1 MTVAMQKVIA
11 EKASDIVKHYEL
23 EEESGALLTEDQM
36 PADFLAA
43 LMEKE
48 LYHDA
53 VTFLAH
59 SLPVREA
66 VWWACVCSRYFLEG
80 SDVKYQLALNA
91 AEAWVYE
98 PNEQNRRIAEKYA
111 EEGDYATPASWA
123 AAAAFW
129 SGGSITNAEDPAM
142 EPPPHLYAHAV
153 TGSVV
158 MAAGWQEPEA
168 EEVNKRYQT
177 YLQHGINIAN
187 GSNG

>member
-1 MTVAMQKVIA
+1 MQKVTA
-11 EKASDIVKHYEL
+11 DKASEIVKHYEL
-23 EEESGALLTEDQM
+23 EEESGALLNDEQK
-36 PADFLAA
+36 PEEFLNA

-48 LYHDA
+48 LYNDA

-66 VWWACVCSRYFLEG
+66 VWWACVCSRYFVED

-91 AEAWVYE
+91 AETWVYE

-111 EEGDYATPASWA
+111 EEGDYATPSSWA

-129 SGGSITNAEDPAM
+129 SGGSITDEKDPAM
-142 EPPPHLYAHAV
+142 EPPPYLYANAV

-158 MAAGWQEPEA
+158 MAAGWKEPEA
-168 EEVNKRYQT
+168 EEAKNRFQT

-187 GSNG
+187 GKNG

>member
-1 MTVAMQKVIA
+1 MTSAMQKVGA
-11 EKASDIVKHYEL
+11 EKAADIAKHYEL
-23 EEESGALLTEDQM
+23 EDESRALLTEDQK
-36 PADFLAA
+36 PSDFLDT
-43 LMEKE
+43 LIENE

-80 SDVKYQLALNA
+80 SDVKYQLAQNA

-98 PNEQNRRIAEKYA
+98 PSEQNRRVAEKYA

-129 SGGSITNAEDPAM
+129 SGGSITEEKEPAM
-142 EPPPHLYAHAV
+142 EPPPFLYAHAV
-153 TGSVV
+153 VGSVV
-158 MAAGWQEPEA
+158 MAAGWKEPDED
-168 EEVNKRYQT
+168 EVVQRYHT
-177 YLQHGINIAN
+177 YLKHGINIAN
-187 GSNG
+187 GGNG